1 MFYPVILLHLVLHD
15 HAMNHIHSHVQANSN
30 STAVMLD
37 MTSAM
42 AEVAPDFAASVE
54 DSVDFVEIQDVALIN
69 GTWEDSIIGI
79 DDATVTDGTEIPDV
93 TDVVDEIS
101 TESSSAKIR
110 LLKIWRP
117 SC

>member
-1 MFYPVILLHLVLHD
+1 M
-15 HAMNHIHSHVQANSN
+15 QANSN

-69 GTWEDSIIGI
+69 GTWEDAIIGI
-79 DDATVTDGTEIPDV
+79 DDATDGTEIPDV
-93 TDVVDEIS
+93 TDVVDEIA

-110 LLKIWRP
+110 LLNICRL
-117 SC
+117 SY

>member
-1 MFYPVILLHLVLHD
+1 M
-15 HAMNHIHSHVQANSN
+15 QANSN

-37 MTSAM
+37 MTNAM

-69 GTWEDSIIGI
+69 GTWEDAIIGI
-79 DDATVTDGTEIPDV
+79 DATDGTEIPDV

-110 LLKIWRP
+110 LLNIWRP
-117 SC
+117 SY

>member
-1 MFYPVILLHLVLHD
+1 MLHPVVLLHLVL
-15 HAMNHIHSHVQANSN
+15 HVQANSN

-37 MTSAM
+37 MTRAM

-69 GTWEDSIIGI
+69 GTWEDAIIGI
-79 DDATVTDGTEIPDV
+79 DDVTVTDGTEIPDA
-93 TDVVDEIS
+93 TDVVDEIA

-117 SC
+117 SYKNHIKL